1 MSCMKLIKTLKFLYK
16 SEHPHFISVD
26 KQTYSRWKWLIR
38 IAVGMNK
45 NYKSCEIF
53 RKKYKIMEDFV
64 VVGLKYNGKNVKRR
78 TSGYAKEF
86 ISSHRNSTCIY
97 CTSKLNHSNATTD
110 HIVPISEGGNN
121 CQVNL
126 IVCCK
131 DCNNERGNMEFSAYL
146 KTKNP
151 KYRNIKTIFI

>member
-1 MSCMKLIKTLKFLYK
+1 MLCMRLIKILKFLYK

-26 KQTYSRWKWLIR
+26 KKTYFRWKLLIR

-53 RKKYKIMEDFV
+53 RRKYKVMEDFV

-86 ISSHRNSTCIY
+86 LIENREAKCLYCETKLHRG
-97 CTSKLNHSNATTD
+97 NATAD
-110 HIVPISEGGNN
+110 HIIPISEGGNN
-121 CQVNL
+121 TQVNL

-131 DCNNERGNMEFSAYL
+131 DCNNERGNTEFKTYL
-146 KTKNP
+146 SMKNK
-151 KYRNIKTIFI
+151 KYKQHTNIFI